1 MRKFSA
7 RPCMD
12 SRSSRDAYT
21 PKNILTEP
29 WISDNFS
36 MVALKQWLEGKS
48 KKLEMPLLQK
58 DILRETT
65 PCGWVFN
72 KNFPWSTAQC
82 IIRQPDIYMD
92 IHEEGKYSDQFKSQK
107 EPAHI
112 QRTRWAGG
120 HLQIAGSVTA
130 EI

>member
-1 MRKFSA
+1 
-7 RPCMD
+7 
-12 SRSSRDAYT
+12 
-21 PKNILTEP
+21 
-29 WISDNFS
+29 